1 MLDASCPA
9 LPATTFVQP
18 LTHRAIVSLSAF
30 RGKTPQFQQV
40 LGVELPATPRRV
52 MHEGTTY
59 LWSGPESWLA
69 ISDNP
74 TLLENLGTAARNLAA
89 VTDQSDGR
97 SLFRVTGPY
106 ICSILA
112 KLVPIDLHPSS
123 FLRDATALT
132 LADHIGIQL
141 WQEDDGAFVL
151 ACFRSYGGALHHAL
165 VEAAQEF
172 EAARH
177 AR

>member
-9 LPATTFVQP
+9 LPATPFVQP
-18 LTHRAIVSLSAF
+18 LPHRTIVSLSVF
-30 RGKTPQFQQV
+30 RGKTRELEQA
-40 LGVELPATPRRV
+40 LGVELPATSRRV
-52 MHEGTTY
+52 THENTTY

-74 TLLENLGTAARNLAA
+74 IFPENFSTAVRKLAA

-97 SLFRVTGPY
+97 SLFRVTGPH
-106 ICSILA
+106 IRSILA
-112 KLVPIDLHPSS
+112 KLVPIDLHPEI
-123 FLRDATALT
+123 FPLDATALT
-132 LADHIGIQL
+132 LADHVGIQL

-151 ACFRSYGGALHHAL
+151 ACFRSYAGALHHAL

-172 EAARH
+172 EGRV
-177 AR
+177 